1 MNVDENAAAINT
13 ATIIISIAAIILN
26 ITTWTLQ
33 DHAMQKKDSD
43 AADKKEAETIYHH
56 PYYPS
61 MDTVQTNTDSSTA
74 SWK

>member
-1 MNVDENAAAINT
+1 MNVDDNAAAVIM
-13 ATIIISIAAIILN
+13 SIAAITLN
-26 ITTWTLQ
+26 ITAWTLQ
-33 DHAMQKKDSD
+33 NLAMQKKDSD
-43 AADKKEAETIYHH
+43 SADEKESVVIYHH

>member
-1 MNVDENAAAINT
+1 MNVDENAAAIDA

-43 AADKKEAETIYHH
+43 AADKKKTETIYHC
-56 PYYPS
+56 PYYPA
-61 MDTVQTNTDSSTA
+61 MDTVQSNTDSLTV